1 MADGGS
7 ADMADV
13 VDAATRSRMMAGIRG
28 KDTKPELIVRKFLH
42 RQGFR
47 YRLHPRHLPG
57 VPDLL
62 LPKYHTVI
70 FVHGC
75 FWHQHAGCK
84 YATKPKNNGDF
95 WHKKLGENVVRDA
108 KVIAALKADGWRAI
122 VIWECE
128 INDDRLA
135 HLASQLRGFDALT

>member
-1 MADGGS
+1 
-7 ADMADV
+7 MADV

-42 RQGFR
+42 QQGFR

-75 FWHQHAGCK
+75 FWHQHPGCR
-84 YATKPKNNGDF
+84 YATMPKNNAEF
-95 WHKKLGENVVRDA
+95 WQAKLASNVERDS
-108 KVIAALKADGWRAI
+108 KVISKLKVDGWRVV

-128 INDDRLA
+128 INEQRLTQ
-135 HLASQLRGFDALT
+135 LVVQLRSPDTLP

>member
-1 MADGGS
+1 
-7 ADMADV
+7 MADV

-42 RQGFR
+42 QQGFR

-75 FWHQHAGCK
+75 FWHQHPGCR
-84 YATKPKNNGDF
+84 YATMPKNNAEF
-95 WHKKLGENVVRDA
+95 WQAKLASNVERDL
-108 KVIAALKADGWRAI
+108 KVISKLKVDGWRVV

-128 INDDRLA
+128 INEQRLTQ
-135 HLASQLRGFDALT
+135 LVVQLRSPDTLP

>member
-1 MADGGS
+1 MGS

-42 RQGFR
+42 QQGFR

-75 FWHQHAGCK
+75 FWHQHPGCR
-84 YATKPKNNGDF
+84 YATMPKNNAEF
-95 WHKKLGENVVRDA
+95 WQAKLASNVERDL
-108 KVIAALKADGWRAI
+108 KVISKLKVDGWRVV

-128 INDDRLA
+128 INEQRLTQ
-135 HLASQLRGFDALT
+135 LVVQLRSPDTLP

>member
-1 MADGGS
+1 MGS

-42 RQGFR
+42 QQGFR

-75 FWHQHAGCK
+75 FWHQHPGCR
-84 YATKPKNNGDF
+84 YATIPKNNAEF
-95 WHKKLGENVVRDA
+95 WQAKLASNVERDS
-108 KVIAALKADGWRAI
+108 KVISKLKIDGWRVV

-128 INDDRLA
+128 INEERLTQ
-135 HLASQLRGFDALT
+135 LVVQLRS

>member
-1 MADGGS
+1 
-7 ADMADV
+7 MADV

-42 RQGFR
+42 QQGFR

-75 FWHQHAGCK
+75 FWHQHPGCR
-84 YATKPKNNGDF
+84 YATMPKNNAEF
-95 WHKKLGENVVRDA
+95 WQAKLASNVERDS
-108 KVIAALKADGWRAI
+108 KVISKLKVDGWRVV

-128 INDDRLA
+128 INEQRLTQ
-135 HLASQLRGFDALT
+135 LVVQLRSLDTLP